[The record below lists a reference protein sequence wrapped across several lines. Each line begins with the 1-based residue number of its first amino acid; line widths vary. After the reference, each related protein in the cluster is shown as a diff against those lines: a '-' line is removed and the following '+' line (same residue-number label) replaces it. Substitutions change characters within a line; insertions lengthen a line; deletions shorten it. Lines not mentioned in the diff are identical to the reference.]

1 MKLPTWKARWN
12 RQREFL
18 MKPNI
23 SNLVIKAFEK
33 SSKNKKIENEK
44 GEEKLTW
51 LDLVDKLMVN
61 YFWKE

>member
-1 MKLPTWKARWN
+1 
-12 RQREFL
+12 

-33 SSKNKKIENEK
+33 SSKNKMKNIDFFFSQLIENEK

>member
-1 MKLPTWKARWN
+1 
-12 RQREFL
+12 

-33 SSKNKKIENEK
+33 SSKNKKIKNIYFFFSQLIENEK

>member
-1 MKLPTWKARWN
+1 
-12 RQREFL
+12 

-33 SSKNKKIENEK
+33 SSKNKKMKNIDFFFSQLIENEK
-44 GEEKLTW
+44 GEEKLTR

>member
-1 MKLPTWKARWN
+1 
-12 RQREFL
+12 

-33 SSKNKKIENEK
+33 SSKNKKIKNIYFFFSQLIENEK

-61 YFWKE
+61 FFWKE

>member
-1 MKLPTWKARWN
+1 
-12 RQREFL
+12 

-33 SSKNKKIENEK
+33 SSKNKKMKKIDFFFSQLIENEK

-51 LDLVDKLMVN
+51 LDLFDKLMVN

>member
-1 MKLPTWKARWN
+1 
-12 RQREFL
+12 

-33 SSKNKKIENEK
+33 SSKNKKIKNIYFFFSQLIENEK

-61 YFWKE
+61 YFWEE

>member
-1 MKLPTWKARWN
+1 
-12 RQREFL
+12 

-33 SSKNKKIENEK
+33 SSKNKKMKNIYFFFSQLIENEK

-51 LDLVDKLMVN
+51 LDLVDKLLVN

>member
-1 MKLPTWKARWN
+1 
-12 RQREFL
+12 

-33 SSKNKKIENEK
+33 SSKNKKMKNIDFLFSQLIENEK
-44 GEEKLTW
+44 GEAKLTW
-51 LDLVDKLMVN
+51 LDLVDKLLVN

>member
-1 MKLPTWKARWN
+1 
-12 RQREFL
+12 

-33 SSKNKKIENEK
+33 SSKNKKMMNIDFFFSQLIENEK

-51 LDLVDKLMVN
+51 LDLVDKLLVN

>member
-1 MKLPTWKARWN
+1 
-12 RQREFL
+12 

-33 SSKNKKIENEK
+33 SSNNKKMKNIDFFFSQLIENEK

-51 LDLVDKLMVN
+51 LDLVDKLLVN

>member
-1 MKLPTWKARWN
+1 
-12 RQREFL
+12 

-33 SSKNKKIENEK
+33 SSKNKKMMNIDFFFSQLIENEK

>member
-1 MKLPTWKARWN
+1 
-12 RQREFL
+12 

-33 SSKNKKIENEK
+33 SSKNKKMKNIDFFFSQLIENEK
-44 GEEKLTW
+44 GEEKSTW

>member
-1 MKLPTWKARWN
+1 
-12 RQREFL
+12 

-33 SSKNKKIENEK
+33 SSKNKNMKNIDFFFSQLIENEK

>member
-1 MKLPTWKARWN
+1 
-12 RQREFL
+12 

-33 SSKNKKIENEK
+33 SSKNKEMKNIDFFFSQLIENEK

>member
-1 MKLPTWKARWN
+1 
-12 RQREFL
+12 

-33 SSKNKKIENEK
+33 SSKNKKMKNIDFFFSQLIENEK
-44 GEEKLTW
+44 GEEKFTW

>member
-1 MKLPTWKARWN
+1 
-12 RQREFL
+12 

-33 SSKNKKIENEK
+33 SSKNKKIKNIYFFFSQLIENEK

-51 LDLVDKLMVN
+51 LDLVDKLLVN

>member
-1 MKLPTWKARWN
+1 
-12 RQREFL
+12 

-33 SSKNKKIENEK
+33 SSQNKKMKNIDFFFSQLIENEK

>member
-1 MKLPTWKARWN
+1 
-12 RQREFL
+12 

>member
-1 MKLPTWKARWN
+1 
-12 RQREFL
+12 

-33 SSKNKKIENEK
+33 SSKNKKMKNIDFFFSQLIENEK

-51 LDLVDKLMVN
+51 LDLVDKLITTSEKSN
-61 YFWKE
+61 DCLE